1 MFFMTLTL
9 PTVTAAALLD
19 SVNPCAISVLLLTI
33 GFLFSLSQSR
43 RRIFLVAGSYIAG
56 IFVVYMLIGLGV
68 LRALTLFGVPKAL
81 SKIGAA
87 ILTGTGIVSLLGVF
101 FPSFPV
107 KLVIPSAAKPGI
119 AALMMKSSVPA
130 AFAMGVAVGMFE
142 FPCTGG
148 PYLAILALLHDQAT
162 VAAGALYL
170 LYYNLIFIAP
180 LVFLLTLAN
189 NVAVTQRLERW
200 RKQKGRA
207 FEIVSSVAMIL
218 LGVVIFLLSP

>member
-1 MFFMTLTL
+1 MSLTL
-9 PTVTAAALLD
+9 PTVTTAALLD

-33 GFLFSLSQSR
+33 GFLFSLRESR

-56 IFVVYMLIGLGV
+56 IFVVYILIGLGV
-68 LRALTLFGVPKAL
+68 LHALTLFGVPKAI

-87 ILTGTGIVSLLGVF
+87 VLAGTGIVNLLGVL

-107 KLVIPSAAKPGI
+107 KLVIPSLAKPGI
-119 AALMMKSSVPA
+119 ARLMMKSSVPA
-130 AFAMGVAVGMFE
+130 AFLMGIVVGMFE

-162 VAAGALYL
+162 ILRGGFYL
-170 LYYNLIFIAP
+170 LYYNLIFVAP
-180 LVFLLTLAN
+180 LVFLLAAAN
-189 NVAVTQRLERW
+189 NAAVVERLERW
-200 RKQKGRA
+200 RKNRSRA

-218 LGVVIFLLSP
+218 LALVIFLVSP

>member
-1 MFFMTLTL
+1 MSLTIS
-9 PTVTAAALLD
+9 TVTAAALLD

-43 RRIFLVAGSYIAG
+43 RRIFLVAGSYIVG
-56 IFVVYMLIGLGV
+56 IFVVYVLIGLGV
-68 LRALTLFGVPKAL
+68 LRALTLFGIPKAI

-87 ILTGTGIVSLLGVF
+87 ILAGTGIVNLLGAL

-119 AALMMKSSVPA
+119 ARLMMKSSVPA
-130 AFAMGVAVGMFE
+130 AFLMGVAVGMFE

-148 PYLAILALLHDQAT
+148 PYLAILALLHDQVT
-162 VAAGALYL
+162 IVQGALYL

-180 LVFLLTLAN
+180 LVFLLATTN
-189 NVAVTQRLERW
+189 NALVTERLDRW
-200 RKQKGRA
+200 RKQKGRM
-207 FEIVSSVAMIL
+207 FEIISSVAMIL
-218 LGVVIFLLSP
+218 LAVVIFLVSP

>member
-1 MFFMTLTL
+1 MTLTL
-9 PTVTAAALLD
+9 PTVTAAALVD
-19 SVNPCAISVLLLTI
+19 SVNPCAISVLLLTV
-33 GFLFSLSQSR
+33 GFLFSMSQSR

-56 IFVVYMLIGLGV
+56 IFAVYMLIGLGV
-68 LRALTLFGVPKAL
+68 LRALTLFGVPKAI
-81 SKIGAA
+81 SKIGAV
-87 ILTGTGIVSLLGVF
+87 ILLGTGIVNLLGTL

-119 AALMMKSSVPA
+119 AALMMRSSVPA
-130 AFAMGVAVGMFE
+130 AFAMGVLVGMFE

-162 VAAGALYL
+162 ILQGAMYL

-180 LVFLLTLAN
+180 LVFLLAATN
-189 NVAVTQRLERW
+189 NAGVTERVERW

-218 LGVVIFLLSP
+218 LALVIFLVTV